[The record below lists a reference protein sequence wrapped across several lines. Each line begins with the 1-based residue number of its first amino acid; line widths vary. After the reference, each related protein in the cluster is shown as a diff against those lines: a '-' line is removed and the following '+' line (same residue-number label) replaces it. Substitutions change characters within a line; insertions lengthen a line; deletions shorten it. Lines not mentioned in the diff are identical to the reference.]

1 MKRKNNKKIL
11 RNAARKASKKSTVK
25 IPKVSKLAIK
35 KLIVTY
41 IPDTDEFNCLLDI
54 MINDKFL
61 KIQGEVHAEY
71 LVSDGVFITLSN
83 TEVNEDISCR
93 ELYLSGKDAP
103 YLCGAIRAYIDTIG
117 DLWETEE
124 LYVENTPKMFV
135 LPKNPIKD
143 KEIQKYIVLESD
155 LEKKM
160 NANKYTKEK
169 YIAAIDESIEYY
181 QYILDLYSAHQKYTW
196 AKTRARIDRVDW
208 GGIKLEDYLPKN
220 KPKKRPDDTLTHGLY
235 EINKETISFIQRRIY
250 SLNKEKKKIGA

>member
-1 MKRKNNKKIL
+1 MKRKNNKKML
-11 RNAARKASKKSTVK
+11 RNAARKDSKKKIVK

-35 KLIVTY
+35 KLIVNY
-41 IPDTDEFNCLLDI
+41 IPDADEFNCLLDI

-83 TEVNEDISCR
+83 TKVSKDISCR

-135 LPKNPIKD
+135 LPKKPIKD

-155 LEKKM
+155 LEKKI

-169 YIAAIDESIEYY
+169 YITTIDESIEYY
-181 QYILDLYSAHQKYTW
+181 QYILDLYRAHQKYAW
-196 AKTRARIDRVDW
+196 DKTRAGMDGVDQSNMQ
-208 GGIKLEDYLPKN
+208 LEDYLPKN
-220 KPKKRPDDTLTHGLY
+220 KPKKRPNDTLIHGLY
-235 EINKETISFIQRRIY
+235 EINKETINFIQRRICI
-250 SLNKEKKKIGA
+250 LNKEKKKIGV